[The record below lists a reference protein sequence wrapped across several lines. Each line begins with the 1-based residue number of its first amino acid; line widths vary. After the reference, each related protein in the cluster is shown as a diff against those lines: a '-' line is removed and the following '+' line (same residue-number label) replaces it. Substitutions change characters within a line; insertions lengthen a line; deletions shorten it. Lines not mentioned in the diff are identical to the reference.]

1 MGICLQQRAIKY
13 RIYPTPEQEVLI
25 QKTFGCCRFV
35 WNHMLGDEQR
45 FYEETDIHY
54 IVTPAKYKKSFP
66 FLNEVDSL
74 ALCNEQV
81 NLQNAFAAFLGKHAA
96 HPRFKIKKK
105 SKKSYT
111 TNIQRKA
118 ASIIANAIFLPKL
131 KWVRAKIH
139 RMPRTGWRLKN
150 ATVSQ
155 TASGKY
161 FCSLCF
167 EFNAVEP
174 TLVAINESKAIG
186 LDYSSPCF
194 YVDDKGCT
202 PDVPRWFRKSEEKLS
217 KLQRQLSRMKDGSKN
232 YAEQQHRIFE
242 LQEHI
247 ANQRQD
253 FAHKES
259 RRIANAYDIVCME
272 DVDLKVIAQSL
283 KLGKSTMDNGYGRFR
298 TYLGYKL
305 AEKGKRLVY
314 VDKWFASTKTCN
326 HCGTKNPAVTL
337 SVQEWTCPCCSTVNL
352 RDENAAKNI
361 KDEGLRIL
369 YGCNVPYTI
378 A

>member
-96 HPRFKIKKK
+96 HPRFKSKKK

-139 RMPRTGWRLKN
+139 RMSRTGWRLKN

-174 TLVAINESKAIG
+174 TLVAIDESLASLQWITGMDASAHTLGTSLRRKENVSSTLTSG
-186 LDYSSPCF
+186 LLP
-194 YVDDKGCT
+194 
-202 PDVPRWFRKSEEKLS
+202 
-217 KLQRQLSRMKDGSKN
+217 QRLV
-232 YAEQQHRIFE
+232 I
-242 LQEHI
+242 I
-247 ANQRQD
+247 VV
-253 FAHKES
+253 
-259 RRIANAYDIVCME
+259 RRIRLLPSV
-272 DVDLKVIAQSL
+272 S
-283 KLGKSTMDNGYGRFR
+283 KSG
-298 TYLGYKL
+298 L
-305 AEKGKRLVY
+305 APV
-314 VDKWFASTKTCN
+314 
-326 HCGTKNPAVTL
+326 AV
-337 SVQEWTCPCCSTVNL
+337 Q
-352 RDENAAKNI
+352 
-361 KDEGLRIL
+361 
-369 YGCNVPYTI
+369 
-378 A
+378 